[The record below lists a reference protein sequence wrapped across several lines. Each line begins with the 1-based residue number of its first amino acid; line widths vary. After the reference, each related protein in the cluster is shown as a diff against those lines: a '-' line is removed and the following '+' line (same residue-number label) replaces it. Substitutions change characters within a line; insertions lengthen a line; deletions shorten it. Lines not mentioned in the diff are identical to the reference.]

1 MPPKALILAGG
12 FGTRLRPLTFSKPK
26 PLVELLNKPMLM
38 HQLEAISKLGVK
50 KIVLAVS
57 DIGETLQ
64 TFIKQFNQKNETV
77 EVIVSKEDY
86 PLGTAGPIKLAEKHL
101 KGDDPIF
108 IVNSDIICE
117 FPLKELLDFHVKK
130 QSTTTILGFKVENPS
145 RYGVIIPDKEGR
157 VQRFVEKPQTFV
169 GNLINTGVVVINSKV
184 LELIPENKFCSLER
198 EIYPQLVDKQCIF
211 CFQKGSFWIDLGIPT
226 DYIFG
231 AQLYMNYLRNTNRDE
246 RNETL
251 NKLQQKFLKSY
262 IIENEMIE
270 KETQQQQQQ
279 QQSNFKIIGNVIV
292 PQKENSVKIGKG
304 CILGPNVVIGPN
316 VTIGEGCRIFNST
329 ILENVTIGNHTL
341 VEGSVVGWKSK
352 IGNWVQIRNNSVLG
366 LDVTVGDNCVLNS
379 VSVCPN
385 KSANKSIWEKTIVL

>member
-12 FGTRLRPLTFSKPK
+12 FGSRLRPLTFSKPK
-26 PLVELLNKPMLM
+26 PLVELLNKPMLL

-57 DIGETLQ
+57 NFGETLQ
-64 TFIKQFNQKNETV
+64 TFIKQFNQQNGTV

-117 FPLKELLDFHVKK
+117 FPLKELLDFHIKK
-130 QSTTTILGFKVENPS
+130 QSTVTILGFKVENPS
-145 RYGVIIPDKEGR
+145 RYGVIIPDKEGL

-169 GNLINTGVVVINSKV
+169 GNLINTGVVVVNPRL

-198 EIYPQLVDKQCIF
+198 EIYPKLVGQQCIY
-211 CFQKGSFWIDLGIPT
+211 CFQKGSFWIDLGIPA
-226 DYIFG
+226 DYILG
-231 AQLYMNYLRNTNRDE
+231 AQLYMNYLRNTNKDE

-251 NKLQQKFLKSY
+251 NKLQQKFLKSN
-262 IIENEMIE
+262 IIENETIE

-279 QQSNFKIIGNVIV
+279 SNSKIIGNVIV
-292 PQKENSVKIGKG
+292 PQKENSFKIGKG
-304 CILGPNVVIGPN
+304 CILGPNVVLGSN

-341 VEGSVVGWKSK
+341 IEGSVVGWKSK

-366 LDVTVGDNCVLNS
+366 LDVTVRDNCILNS
-379 VSVCPN
+379 VSICPN
-385 KSANKSIWEKTIVL
+385 KSINTSIWEKTVIL

>member
-12 FGTRLRPLTFSKPK
+12 FGSRLRPLTFSKPK
-26 PLVELLNKPMLM
+26 PLVELLNKPMLL

-57 DIGETLQ
+57 NFGETLQ
-64 TFIKQFNQKNETV
+64 TFIKQFNQENETV

-117 FPLKELLDFHVKK
+117 FPLKELLDFHIKK
-130 QSTTTILGFKVENPS
+130 QSTVTVLGFKVENPS
-145 RYGVIIPDKEGR
+145 RYGVIIPDKEGL

-169 GNLINTGVVVINSKV
+169 GNLINTGVVVVNPRL

-198 EIYPQLVDKQCIF
+198 EIYPKLVGQQCIY
-211 CFQKGSFWIDLGIPT
+211 CFQKGSFWIDLGIPA
-226 DYIFG
+226 DYILG
-231 AQLYMNYLRNTNRDE
+231 AQLYMNYLRNTNKDE

-251 NKLQQKFLKSY
+251 NKLQQKFLKSN
-262 IIENEMIE
+262 IIENETIE
-270 KETQQQQQQ
+270 KETQQQQQL
-279 QQSNFKIIGNVIV
+279 SNSKIIGNVIV
-292 PQKENSVKIGKG
+292 PQKENSFKIGKG
-304 CILGPNVVIGPN
+304 CILGPNVVIGSN

-341 VEGSVVGWKSK
+341 IEGSVVGWKSK

-366 LDVTVGDNCVLNS
+366 LDVTVRDNCILNS
-379 VSVCPN
+379 VSICPN
-385 KSANKSIWEKTIVL
+385 KSINTSIWEKTVIL